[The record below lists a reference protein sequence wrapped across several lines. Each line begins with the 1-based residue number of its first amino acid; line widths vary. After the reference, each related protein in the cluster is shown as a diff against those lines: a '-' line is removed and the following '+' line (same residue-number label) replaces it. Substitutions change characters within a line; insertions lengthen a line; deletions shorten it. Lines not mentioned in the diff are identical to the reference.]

1 MASNQPASK
10 PPVLAGTMVVLA
22 LIVALF
28 AADFS
33 LAKVE
38 RTELQNQSQVLFQ
51 QGQALMKQGKPER
64 ALESFRQAHAMERR
78 NPEYQLALVDALL
91 ATRKLDQASD
101 LLHDLLQ
108 SNPNGGEANLMM
120 ARLLVKESKDDE
132 AEAYYHRAI
141 YGAWGNDAA
150 NHRLQARLELVAL
163 LASQGDRVDLL
174 AELLPLENEV
184 TDAATETKIA
194 QLYLTA
200 GSPARAA
207 GVYRSLLRDNPNDPK
222 TLTGLG
228 QTELALG
235 DYHAAMNA
243 FVNAYRANPADVS
256 ARANIELSS
265 AVTALD
271 PMPRRLSSAE
281 KFERSNR
288 LLDLARSAMQN
299 CAATH
304 GLATSDDLGKAD
316 VMLAQPPKAVTN
328 ETSEERLGLAEQ
340 LWKDRLTSCGSA
352 VTAQERPLKLIMDK
366 LSR

>member
-1 MASNQPASK
+1 M
-10 PPVLAGTMVVLA
+10 
-22 LIVALF
+22 
-28 AADFS
+28 
-33 LAKVE
+33 
-38 RTELQNQSQVLFQ
+38 
-51 QGQALMKQGKPER
+51 
-64 ALESFRQAHAMERR
+64 
-78 NPEYQLALVDALL
+78 
-91 ATRKLDQASD
+91 
-101 LLHDLLQ
+101 
-108 SNPNGGEANLMM
+108 
-120 ARLLVKESKDDE
+120 
-132 AEAYYHRAI
+132 
-141 YGAWGNDAA
+141 
-150 NHRLQARLELVAL
+150 
-163 LASQGDRVDLL
+163 
-174 AELLPLENEV
+174 
-184 TDAATETKIA
+184 
-194 QLYLTA
+194 
-200 GSPARAA
+200 
-207 GVYRSLLRDNPNDPK
+207 YRSLLRDNPNDPK